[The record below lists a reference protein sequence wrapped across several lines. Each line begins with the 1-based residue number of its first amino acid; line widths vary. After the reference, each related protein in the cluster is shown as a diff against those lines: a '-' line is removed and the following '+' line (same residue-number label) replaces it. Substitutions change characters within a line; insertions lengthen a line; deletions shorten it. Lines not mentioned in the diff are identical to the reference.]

1 MFGCNKLTGVFLPIT
16 TPFNRDMSV
25 DYEALIANMS
35 VYAQSEVKGY
45 LALGSNGENRCL
57 RESEKRR
64 ILETILSYKA
74 EEQVVMAGCIY
85 DSTELTV
92 EFMHF
97 VKDAGSDFA
106 TLLAP
111 SYFRKQMTHTV
122 LVDYFTAC
130 ADSVDIP
137 VLLYNAPGF
146 TGVTLEYPTVAHL
159 STHPN
164 IVGIKDSAPSG
175 IENFIPLNGP
185 DFCVMAGSANF
196 MYPTLIRGLC
206 GGIVSLGNIVPQ
218 KAFQLWR
225 LGMDGGSTQGQEL
238 HDRMESANKRISGTY
253 GVSGVKAAM
262 DIVGLAGGYPR
273 HPLKRLEGVDRETV
287 RQALIEAQLL

>member
-1 MFGCNKLTGVFLPIT
+1 MFDRKKLTGVFLPIT

-25 DYEALIANMS
+25 DYEALIANMR
-35 VYAQSEVKGY
+35 VYAQSEIKGY

-64 ILETILSYKA
+64 ILETILAHKA
-74 EEQVVMAGCIY
+74 TGQIVMAGCIY

-92 EFMHF
+92 EFMNF
-97 VKDAGSDFA
+97 AKDAGSDFA
-106 TLLAP
+106 TLLTP
-111 SYFRKQMTHTV
+111 SYFRKQMTHSV

-146 TGVTLEYPTVAHL
+146 TGVTLDYHTVEQL
-159 STHPN
+159 STHSN
-164 IVGIKDSAPSG
+164 IVGLKDSASSG
-175 IENFIPLNGP
+175 IENFIPLNRP

-196 MYPTLIRGLC
+196 MYPTLIRGLR

-218 KAFQLWR
+218 KAFQLWK
-225 LGMDGGSTQGQEL
+225 LGIEGGSTQGQEL

-253 GVSGVKAAM
+253 GVPGVKAAM
-262 DIVGLAGGYPR
+262 DIAGLAGGYPR
-273 HPLKRLEGVDRETV
+273 HPLKRLEGADRETV
-287 RQALIEAQLL
+287 RQALVEFQLL